1 MSTVSPRAGKPA
13 TPDMLI
19 DVARL
24 EREYFARRP
33 DPSVPAERVSFG
45 TSGHRGTSL
54 AGSFNEAHILAV
66 TQAICEH
73 RRAHGIDGPLYLGK
87 DTHALS
93 APAQRTALE
102 VLARERRRHDHRAR
116 RRLHADAGDLA
127 RDPRVQPRRAAST
140 SRTASS

>member
-1 MSTVSPRAGKPA
+1 MSAVSPRAGKPA

-19 DVARL
+19 DVAEL
-24 EREYFARRP
+24 EREYFARHP

-73 RRAHGIDGPLYLGK
+73 RRGHGIDGPLYLGK

-93 APAQRTALE
+93 APAQRTALGCS
-102 VLARERRRHDHRAR
+102 R
-116 RRLHADAGDLA
+116 
-127 RDPRVQPRRAAST
+127 
-140 SRTASS
+140 RTASTRSFSTTASRRHPRSHARSSRTTAAAANISQTVSS